1 MIVDEM
7 PDQKIV
13 TVTDRALNKA
23 KAVRDEEPDAGKLA
37 LFLEVTQPNA
47 FEYGYDLYFDDDTA
61 IREGDVVQEEDGLKL
76 VIVASSVDKLH
87 GATLD
92 LSRNL
97 LNPGWVVDN
106 PNAPSPSPAVGAP
119 VDLGDLEG
127 SVEERVAIVLERVIN
142 PAIAAH
148 GGRADLVAV
157 EEDTAY
163 LQLSGGCQGC
173 GMASVTLTQG
183 IEVSLKEMVP
193 EIERVVDVTDHA
205 SGSNPYYQPAKK

>member
-1 MIVDEM
+1 MS
-7 PDQKIV
+7 DQNVVAV
-13 TVTDRALNKA
+13 TERALAKA
-23 KAVRDEEPDAGKLA
+23 LAVRDEEPDGDKLA
-37 LFLEVTQPNA
+37 LFLEVTEPNA
-47 FEYGYDLYFDDDTA
+47 FEYGYDLYFDDDGA
-61 IREGDVVQEEDGLKL
+61 IREGDVVQEENGLRL
-76 VIVASSVDKLH
+76 VIPATSVDKVR

-92 LSRNL
+92 LSKNL

-106 PNAPSPSPAVGAP
+106 PNAPSPSPAVGGT

-127 SVEERVAIVLERVIN
+127 TVEEKVAVVLERVIN

-157 EEDTAY
+157 EDKTAY

-183 IEVSLKEMVP
+183 IEVSLKEAVP
-193 EIERVVDVTDHA
+193 EIENVVDVTDHA
-205 SGSNPYYQPAKK
+205 SGSNPYFQPAKK

>member
-1 MIVDEM
+1 M
-7 PDQKIV
+7 PDKIV
-13 TVTDRALNKA
+13 TVTERAVA
-23 KAVRDEEPDAGKLA
+23 RAIAVRDEEPDGEKLA
-37 LFLEVTQPNA
+37 LFLEVTEPNG
-47 FEYGYDLYFDDDTA
+47 FEYGYDLYFDDDSG
-61 IREGDVVQEEDGLKL
+61 IHEGDVVQDEDGLRL
-76 VIVASSVDKLH
+76 VIPAASADKIR

-106 PNAPSPSPAVGAP
+106 PNSPSPAVG
-119 VDLGDLEG
+119 GDADIGPIEG
-127 SVEERVAIVLERVIN
+127 TLEERVGIVLERVIN

-157 EEDTAY
+157 EDNTAF

-183 IEVSLKEMVP
+183 IEVSLKQMVP
-193 EIERVVDVTDHA
+193 EIENVVDVTDHA
-205 SGSNPYYQPAKK
+205 SGSNPYFQPAKK